1 MNIYQFLI
9 QQKNKGKKTFAL
21 LIDPD
26 NINDSDIP
34 EFMSLCKS
42 GSADIIL
49 IGGSLMINAEFDHK
63 IRKLKEYAQDI
74 PLVIFPGSVNQISGH
89 ADAILYLSLLS
100 GRNAEY
106 LIGNQVIAAPII
118 KRLKLEAISTAYL
131 LVESGQKT
139 SVEFM
144 SGTLPIPRDKTDIA
158 VAHAMAA
165 DLLGFKL
172 LYLEAGSGA
181 QLTVPDEMINAVC
194 KSTEIPVMVG
204 GGIKSP
210 DVANKKALTGADI
223 IVVGNHFE
231 KTGNNN
237 LIKEFAHA
245 IHN

>member
-1 MNIYQFLI
+1 MNIYNFLL
-9 QQKNKGKKTFAL
+9 QQKNQNAKTFAL

-26 NINDSDIP
+26 KIKGPEIP
-34 EFMSLCKS
+34 GFMSSCVEGKV
-42 GSADIIL
+42 DIVL
-49 IGGSLMINAEFDHK
+49 IGGSLMINAEFDQK
-63 IRKLKEYAQDI
+63 IKTIKESSENI
-74 PLVIFPGSVNQISGH
+74 PVVIFPGGLNQISSY
-89 ADAILYLSLLS
+89 ADAILYLSLIS

-118 KRLKLEAISTAYL
+118 KKLGLEAISTAYML
-131 LVESGQKT
+131 IESGQKT

-144 SGTLPIPRDKTDIA
+144 SGSLPIPRDKIDIA
-158 VAHAMAA
+158 IAHAMAA

-181 QLTVPDEMINAVC
+181 KLSVPDEMVQNVCDSIN
-194 KSTEIPVMVG
+194 IPVIVG

-210 DVANKKALTGADI
+210 NIANQKAQTGADI

-231 KTGNNN
+231 KTGNKN

-245 IHN
+245 IHQ